1 MPTPKLQITIRN
13 SRQAIDKLSLFRRE
27 SQSLEAKYQH
37 FIAEMIML
45 RLFSIFEDSVAEI
58 AYKLAS
64 GATYANGIL
73 PTLAS
78 QAGSMM
84 GARGLFLSHGRTRS
98 VQNLKWTKSKYIRE
112 SVQYVISTTD
122 PFILSAQRN
131 GNIIDE
137 MRKVR
142 NVLAHNTTSA
152 RSEYKKVV
160 RQAYGANVQI
170 VPGAFLSSTRRTA
183 VCNLDRYLSS
193 TKLILDDM
201 VSGI

>member
-13 SRQAIDKLSLFRRE
+13 SHQAIDKLSLFRRE
-27 SQSLEAKYQH
+27 SENLEAKYQH

-64 GATYANGIL
+64 GAVYVNGGFPVL
-73 PTLAS
+73 TS
-78 QAGSMM
+78 QAGSMV
-84 GARGLFLSHGRTRS
+84 GARGLFLSHGRTKP
-98 VQNLKWTKSKYIRE
+98 VQNLKWTKPKYIRE
-112 SVQYVISTTD
+112 SIQHVISTAD
-122 PFILSAQRN
+122 PFILSTQRN

-152 RSEYKKVV
+152 RIEYKKVI
-160 RQAYGANVQI
+160 RQAYGANVHI
-170 VPGAFLSSTRRTA
+170 IPGAFLSSTRRTA
-183 VCNLDRYLSS
+183 VCNLDRYLTS
-193 TKLILDDM
+193 TKLVLVDM

>member
-1 MPTPKLQITIRN
+1 MPIPKLQITIRN
-13 SRQAIDKLSLFRRE
+13 SHQAIDKLRLFRRE
-27 SQSLEAKYQH
+27 SQNLEAKYQH

-64 GATYANGIL
+64 GAAYANGGL
-73 PTLAS
+73 PTLTS
-78 QAGSMM
+78 QAGSMA
-84 GARGLFLSHGRTRS
+84 GARGLFLNHGRAKP

-112 SVQYVISTTD
+112 SVQHVISATD
-122 PFILSAQRN
+122 PFIGSAQRN

-152 RSEYKKVV
+152 RTDYKKVV
-160 RQAYGANVQI
+160 RQAYGANVHI

-193 TKLILDDM
+193 TKLVLVDM
-201 VSGI
+201 ISGI

>member
-1 MPTPKLQITIRN
+1 MPIPKLQITIRN
-13 SRQAIDKLSLFRRE
+13 SHRAIDKLSLFRRE
-27 SQSLEAKYQH
+27 SENLEAKYQH

-64 GATYANGIL
+64 GAVYANGGH
-73 PTLAS
+73 PALAS
-78 QAGSMM
+78 QAVSMV
-84 GARGLFLSHGRTRS
+84 GARGLFLSHGRIKP
-98 VQNLKWTKSKYIRE
+98 VQNLKWTKSKYIQE
-112 SVQYVISTTD
+112 SVQHVISTAD
-122 PFILSAQRN
+122 PFISSAQRN

-152 RSEYKKVV
+152 RTEYKKVI
-160 RQAYGANVQI
+160 RQAYGANVHI
-170 VPGAFLSSTRRTA
+170 VPGAFLSSTRRTT
-183 VCNLDRYLSS
+183 VCNLDRYLLSA
-193 TKLILDDM
+193 KIVLVDM